1 MSAALQQQTGLVALP
16 VQSDRDAGRLIAVLD
31 EVWGGDA
38 GSSHL
43 HHGMV
48 IALAHTGE
56 YAMVYEQDGQAVGAG
71 LGFFGAPRSAV
82 LHSHIVGVV
91 PSAVGRGIGLAIKQ
105 HQREWCLERGVR
117 DITWTFDPLV
127 GRNAA
132 FNLRK
137 LGARAEHYLENFY
150 GDMADGIND
159 GQATDRL
166 LVRWAL
172 ERPAIPPEEYGA
184 VAAWVTEDH
193 SGEPIVLDPGPDTTR
208 RSIRVPRDVE
218 QLRRIDPGMA
228 RRWRVAVRD
237 VLGGAL
243 AEGWVVLGFRAE
255 GDYVLERTR
264 A

>member
-1 MSAALQQQTGLVALP
+1 MSAALGQQTGLAAVP
-16 VQSDRDAGRLIAVLD
+16 VHSDRDAGRLIAVLD
-31 EVWGGDA
+31 EVWGGAA

-48 IALAHTGE
+48 TALAHTGE
-56 YAMVYEQDGQAVGAG
+56 YAMVYEQDGHAIGAG
-71 LGFFGAPRSAV
+71 LGFFGPPRSAV

-137 LGARAEHYLENFY
+137 LGARVERYLENFY
-150 GDMADGIND
+150 GDMTDGING
-159 GQATDRL
+159 GQATDRI

-172 ERPAIPPEEYGA
+172 EHPA
-184 VAAWVTEDH
+184 VAPDDYGVVADWVGEDRF
-193 SGEPIVLDPGPDTTR
+193 GEPTVLEPAPEALR

-218 QLRRIDPGMA
+218 RLRRIDPDLA
-228 RRWRVAVRD
+228 RRWRTVVRG

-243 AEGWVVLGFRAE
+243 AAGWTVLGFRPE
-255 GDYVLERTR
+255 GDYVLERTQE
-264 A
+264 